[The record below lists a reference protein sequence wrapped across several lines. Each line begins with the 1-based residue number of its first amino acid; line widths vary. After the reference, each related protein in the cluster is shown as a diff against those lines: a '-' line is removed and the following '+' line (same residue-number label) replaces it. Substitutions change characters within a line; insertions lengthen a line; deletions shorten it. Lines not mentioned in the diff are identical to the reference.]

1 MSESIQIIHQYL
13 SSVQAALLGKPKSLM
28 ACLMALLDPDS
39 ITALKALTQ
48 INQWFW
54 RRLAGVG
61 EAILAL
67 WWVESTITFFL

>member
-1 MSESIQIIHQYL
+1 MSESIRIIHQYL

-48 INQWFW
+48 INQWF
-54 RRLAGVG
+54 
-61 EAILAL
+61 
-67 WWVESTITFFL
+67 